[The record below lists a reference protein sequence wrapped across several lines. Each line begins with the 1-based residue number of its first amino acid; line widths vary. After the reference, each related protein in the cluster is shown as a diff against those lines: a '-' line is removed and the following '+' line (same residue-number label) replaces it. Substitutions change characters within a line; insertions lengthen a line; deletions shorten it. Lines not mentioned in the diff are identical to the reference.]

1 LRLIGAVLEG
11 AGVLLYLQVLVNGLV
26 LGGLYSAIAVGFS
39 LVWGVLN
46 IINILHGSLIILGSY
61 TAFFAYQ
68 YLHID
73 PFMFVPVAAAL
84 LFCLGY
90 ATQLTIINRVMGSPV
105 LITLTLTFGLN
116 LVLYNLMILAFKADF
131 RKVILSPPLGSVN
144 IAGVVVPVDR
154 LISTAFALAI
164 VGLLYVLLRAS
175 RIGRAIVAVR
185 MDREASLLM
194 GVKVRRIYAIT
205 FGIGAAMAGA
215 AGSLFSVIFPI
226 SPESANA
233 LLGKAFVICVLGGL
247 GSVPGVVVG
256 GLTLGVIESY
266 AALFFG
272 PEHSITI
279 SFTLLILLLM
289 FRPSGIM
296 GRRGFE

>member
-1 LRLIGAVLEG
+1 VLY
-11 AGVLLYLQVLVNGLV
+11 VQVLVNGLV

-68 YLHID
+68 YLHIN
-73 PFMFVPVAAAL
+73 PFLFVPVAAL
-84 LFCLGY
+84 ILFCVGY
-90 ATQLTIINRVMGSPV
+90 ATQIAVINRVMGSPV

-131 RKVILSPPLGSVN
+131 RKVILSPPLGSIN
-144 IAGVVVPVDR
+144 MGGVVVPADR
-154 LISTAFALAI
+154 LISMAFALAL

-185 MDREASLLM
+185 MDREAALLM
-194 GVKVRRIYAIT
+194 GVKVGRIYATT
-205 FGIGAAMAGA
+205 FGLGAAMAGA

-256 GLTLGVIESY
+256 GVTLGIIESY

-272 PEHSITI
+272 PENSITI

-289 FRPSGIM
+289 FRPTGIM

>member
-1 LRLIGAVLEG
+1 
-11 AGVLLYLQVLVNGLV
+11 
-26 LGGLYSAIAVGFS
+26 
-39 LVWGVLN
+39 
-46 IINILHGSLIILGSY
+46 
-61 TAFFAYQ
+61 
-68 YLHID
+68 
-73 PFMFVPVAAAL
+73 
-84 LFCLGY
+84 
-90 ATQLTIINRVMGSPV
+90 MGSPV

-131 RKVILSPPLGSVN
+131 RKVILSPPLGSIN
-144 IAGVVVPVDR
+144 MGGVVVPADR
-154 LISTAFALAI
+154 LISMAFALAL
-164 VGLLYVLLRAS
+164 VGLLHGLLRAS

-185 MDREASLLM
+185 MDREAALLM
-194 GVKVRRIYAIT
+194 GVKVGRIYAIT
-205 FGIGAAMAGA
+205 FGLGAAMAGA

-233 LLGKAFVICVLGGL
+233 LLGKAFVICILGGL

-256 GLTLGVIESY
+256 GVTLGIIESY

-272 PEHSITI
+272 PENSITV

-289 FRPSGIM
+289 FRPTGIM

>member
-1 LRLIGAVLEG
+1 VLY
-11 AGVLLYLQVLVNGLV
+11 VQVLVNGLV
-26 LGGLYSAIAVGFS
+26 LGGLYSCIAVGFS

-61 TAFFAYQ
+61 AALFAYQ
-68 YLHID
+68 YLHVD
-73 PFMFVPVAAAL
+73 PFLFVPAAAAL

-90 ATQLTIINRVMGSPV
+90 AIQLLFINRVMGSPV

-131 RKVILSPPLGSVN
+131 RKVTLTPPLGSLN
-144 IAGVVVPVDR
+144 LAGVVVPVDR
-154 LISTAFALAI
+154 LISTAFALLL
-164 VGLLYVLLRAS
+164 VGLLYALLRAS

-185 MDREASLLM
+185 MDREAALLM
-194 GVKVRRIYAIT
+194 GVRVGRVYAIT
-205 FGIGAAMAGA
+205 FGLGAAMAGA

-226 SPESANA
+226 SPETANP

-247 GSVPGVVVG
+247 GSVPGVVAG
-256 GLTLGVIESY
+256 GLTLGTIESY

-272 PEHSITI
+272 PEHSITV

-289 FRPSGIM
+289 FRPTGIM

>member
-1 LRLIGAVLEG
+1 VLY
-11 AGVLLYLQVLVNGLV
+11 VQVLVNGLV

-61 TAFFAYQ
+61 SAFFAYQ
-68 YLHID
+68 YLHIN
-73 PFMFVPVAAAL
+73 PFLFVPVAALL

-90 ATQLTIINRVMGSPV
+90 ATQIAVINRVMGSPV

-131 RKVILSPPLGSVN
+131 RKVILSPPLGSIN
-144 IAGVVVPVDR
+144 MGGVVVPADR
-154 LISTAFALAI
+154 LISMAFALAL
-164 VGLLYVLLRAS
+164 VSLLHGLLRAS
-175 RIGRAIVAVR
+175 RTGRAIVAVR
-185 MDREASLLM
+185 MDREAALLM
-194 GVKVRRIYAIT
+194 GVKVGRIYAIT
-205 FGIGAAMAGA
+205 FGLGAALAGA

-233 LLGKAFVICVLGGL
+233 LLGKAFVICILGGL

-256 GLTLGVIESY
+256 GVTLGIIESY

-289 FRPSGIM
+289 FRPTGIM

>member
-1 LRLIGAVLEG
+1 MA
-11 AGVLLYLQVLVNGLV
+11 LLYVQVLVNGLV
-26 LGGLYSAIAVGFS
+26 LGGLYSCIAVGFS

-46 IINILHGSLIILGSY
+46 VINILHGSLIILGSY

-73 PFMFVPVAAAL
+73 PFLFVPVAAAA

-90 ATQLTIINRVMGSPV
+90 AIQFLIINRVMGSTV

-116 LVLYNLMILAFKADF
+116 LLLYNLMILAFKADY
-131 RKVILSPPLGSVN
+131 RKVILSPPLGSLA
-144 IAGVVVPVDR
+144 IADVVVPIDR
-154 LISTAFALAI
+154 LISMAFALAL
-164 VGLLYVLLRAS
+164 VALLYGLLRAS

-185 MDREASLLM
+185 MDREAAMLM
-194 GVKVRRIYAIT
+194 GVNVRRIYAIT
-205 FGIGAAMAGA
+205 FGLGAALAGA
-215 AGSLFSVIFPI
+215 AGSLFSVMFPI

-233 LLGKAFVICVLGGL
+233 LLGKAFVICILGGL
-247 GSVPGVVVG
+247 GSVPGVLVG
-256 GLTLGVIESY
+256 GLTLGIIESY

-272 PEHSITI
+272 PEYSITV

-289 FRPSGIM
+289 FRPTGIM
-296 GRRGFE
+296 GRRGFQ

>member
-1 LRLIGAVLEG
+1 M
-11 AGVLLYLQVLVNGLV
+11 LYIQVLINGLV
-26 LGGLYSAIAVGFS
+26 LGGLYSCIAVGFS

-61 TAFFAYQ
+61 SAYFAHQ
-68 YLHID
+68 YLHVS
-73 PFMFVPVAAAL
+73 PFMFVPFAAAL

-90 ATQLTIINRVMGSPV
+90 ATQLGIINRVMGSPV

-131 RKVILSPPLGSVN
+131 RKVILSPPLGSLTL
-144 IAGVVVPVDR
+144 AGVVVPVDR
-154 LISTAFALAI
+154 LISMAFGLTL
-164 VGLLYVLLRAS
+164 VGMLYVLLRAS

-185 MDREASLLM
+185 MDREAATLM
-194 GVKVRRIYAIT
+194 GVKVGRIHAVT
-205 FGIGAAMAGA
+205 FGLGAAMAGA

-226 SPESANA
+226 SPETANA

-247 GSVPGVVVG
+247 GSVPGVVAG

-266 AALFFG
+266 AALLFG

-289 FRPSGIM
+289 FRPTGIM

>member
-1 LRLIGAVLEG
+1 
-11 AGVLLYLQVLVNGLV
+11 
-26 LGGLYSAIAVGFS
+26 
-39 LVWGVLN
+39 
-46 IINILHGSLIILGSY
+46 
-61 TAFFAYQ
+61 
-68 YLHID
+68 
-73 PFMFVPVAAAL
+73 
-84 LFCLGY
+84 
-90 ATQLTIINRVMGSPV
+90 MGSPV

-131 RKVILSPPLGSVN
+131 RKVILSPPLGSLN
-144 IAGVVVPVDR
+144 LAGVVVPVDR
-154 LISTAFALAI
+154 LISMAFALAL
-164 VGLLYVLLRAS
+164 VGALYALLRAS

-185 MDREASLLM
+185 MDREAAMLM
-194 GVKVRRIYAIT
+194 GIRISRIYAVT
-205 FGIGAAMAGA
+205 FGLGAAMAGA

-233 LLGKAFVICVLGGL
+233 LLGKAFVICILGGL
-247 GSVPGVVVG
+247 GSVPGVVAG

-266 AALFFG
+266 AALLFG

-289 FRPSGIM
+289 FRPTGIM

>member
-1 LRLIGAVLEG
+1 VLY
-11 AGVLLYLQVLVNGLV
+11 VQVLVNGLV

-46 IINILHGSLIILGSY
+46 IINLLHGSLIILGSY

-68 YLHID
+68 YLHIN
-73 PFMFVPVAAAL
+73 PFLFLPVAALL

-90 ATQLTIINRVMGSPV
+90 ATQIAVINRVMGSPV

-131 RKVILSPPLGSVN
+131 RKVILSPPLGAINVG
-144 IAGVVVPVDR
+144 GVVVPADR
-154 LISTAFALAI
+154 LISMAFALAL

-194 GVKVRRIYAIT
+194 GVKVDRIYAIT
-205 FGIGAAMAGA
+205 FGLGAAMAGA
-215 AGSLFSVIFPI
+215 AGSLFSAIFPI

-233 LLGKAFVICVLGGL
+233 LLGKAFVICILGGL

-256 GLTLGVIESY
+256 GVTLGIIESY

-272 PEHSITI
+272 PENSITV

-289 FRPSGIM
+289 FRPTGIM
-296 GRRGFE
+296 GRRGFQ

>member
-1 LRLIGAVLEG
+1 
-11 AGVLLYLQVLVNGLV
+11 
-26 LGGLYSAIAVGFS
+26 
-39 LVWGVLN
+39 
-46 IINILHGSLIILGSY
+46 
-61 TAFFAYQ
+61 
-68 YLHID
+68 
-73 PFMFVPVAAAL
+73 
-84 LFCLGY
+84 
-90 ATQLTIINRVMGSPV
+90 MGSPV

-144 IAGVVVPVDR
+144 IGGVIVPVDR

-194 GVKVRRIYAIT
+194 GVKVSRIYAIT
-205 FGIGAAMAGA
+205 FGLGAAMAGA

-233 LLGKAFVICVLGGL
+233 LSGQG
-247 GSVPGVVVG
+247 
-256 GLTLGVIESY
+256 
-266 AALFFG
+266 
-272 PEHSITI
+272 
-279 SFTLLILLLM
+279 
-289 FRPSGIM
+289 FRDLRARRIGQRAGR
-296 GRRGFE
+296 GRRRTDARRHRELCGAVLRTRAFDHDLVLAADPAVDVSAERNHAAGGVSNDAGSC

>member
-1 LRLIGAVLEG
+1 MSRILLI
-11 AGVLLYLQVLVNGLV
+11 
-26 LGGLYSAIAVGFS
+26 
-39 LVWGVLN
+39 
-46 IINILHGSLIILGSY
+46 
-61 TAFFAYQ
+61 
-68 YLHID
+68 
-73 PFMFVPVAAAL
+73 AAAL

-90 ATQLTIINRVMGSPV
+90 VTQLAVINRVMGSPV

-131 RKVILSPPLGSVN
+131 RKVILSPPLGSLN
-144 IAGVVVPVDR
+144 IAGVIVPVDR
-154 LISTAFALAI
+154 LISMAFALAL
-164 VGLLYVLLRAS
+164 VGLLYALLRAS

-185 MDREASLLM
+185 MDREAAMLM
-194 GVKVRRIYAIT
+194 GVKVSRIYAVT
-205 FGIGAAMAGA
+205 FGLGAAMAGA

-247 GSVPGVVVG
+247 GSVPGVVAG

-279 SFTLLILLLM
+279 SFSLLILLLM
-289 FRPSGIM
+289 FRPTGIM

>member
-1 LRLIGAVLEG
+1 VLY
-11 AGVLLYLQVLVNGLV
+11 VQVLVNGLV

-61 TAFFAYQ
+61 SAFFAYQ
-68 YLHID
+68 YLHIN
-73 PFMFVPVAAAL
+73 PFLFVPVAALL

-90 ATQLTIINRVMGSPV
+90 ATQIAVINRVMGSPV

-131 RKVILSPPLGSVN
+131 RKVILSPPLGSIN
-144 IAGVVVPVDR
+144 MGGVVVPADR
-154 LISTAFALAI
+154 LISMAFALAL
-164 VGLLYVLLRAS
+164 VGLLHGLLRAS
-175 RIGRAIVAVR
+175 RTGRAIVAVR
-185 MDREASLLM
+185 MDREAALLM
-194 GVKVRRIYAIT
+194 GVKVGRIYAIT
-205 FGIGAAMAGA
+205 FGLGAALAGA

-233 LLGKAFVICVLGGL
+233 LLGKAFVICILGGL

-256 GLTLGVIESY
+256 GVTLGIIESY

-272 PEHSITI
+272 PENSITI

-289 FRPSGIM
+289 FRPTGIM